1 MDRARQLIQNVI
13 DRANQRQMQG
23 GQGGGN
29 QSVGGGMMSGAGDG
43 RSIAYDYMI
52 PAAKCGL
59 VIGKQGET
67 IKLLQVLKEVY
78 AKNGLLLKCSF
89 ENMDS
94 R

>member
-23 GQGGGN
+23 GGN
-29 QSVGGGMMSGAGDG
+29 QSMGGSMVGGAGDG
-43 RSIAYDYMI
+43 RSITYDYMI

-78 AKNGLLLKCSF
+78 AKSGLLLKCSF